1 MSSYLYFKMLNS
13 QLFSQPYIEPHFLE
27 TGVDPDYE
35 ALVEARWYEHLAEH
49 YLKNSGSN
57 LDRAGSAL
65 LVNTPVQLYLAHSRL
80 ARAQLEI
87 GIYSKL
93 LEQDVGRSLRRGIK
107 ILTTS
112 FCLTYLCCQILT

>member
-1 MSSYLYFKMLNS
+1 MDL
-13 QLFSQPYIEPHFLE
+13 
-27 TGVDPDYE
+27 DYN

-49 YLKNSGSN
+49 YLKNSGFN
-57 LDRAGSAL
+57 LNRAGSEL

-93 LEQDVGRSLRRGIK
+93 LEQDIGQSLRGGPK
-107 ILTTS
+107 NLYCTFLLVLTCV
-112 FCLTYLCCQILT
+112 FRL